1 MPCVCPECCIR
12 INDKTDNSIRC
23 DICEKWHHLK
33 CTKLTTDQFDI
44 HSIEDSLEW
53 FCRKCSADKCS
64 TCEIILRRGK
74 TITCSTCSNNYHIS
88 CVGLNNQTIVS
99 VDTAYWNCFNCKND
113 IFPFNT
119 ITPLQIETLSFN
131 SLDATKHSN
140 KFRTLKFLPSAK
152 KTNNQYLASCSVCS
166 KKVNNTSK
174 SIPCPNCNHF
184 VHKKCTKLTNTEI
197 NDLKRSHNIWECLSC
212 SATKFPLANV
222 DEDEIHCIAFNSNCK
237 YNPKRNA
244 DHDAKTHH
252 QQKLVINY
260 RSQTDSLFKS
270 PGDEFDDLFNEFHG
284 LEPDFKYYDNQQ
296 FHRMKEKLSNP
307 FSIVHTNICSLQ
319 QNGENLYDLITDLE
333 FKFDVIAV
341 TETCNPEDKKHKFTP
356 PIFEGY
362 SPYLGST
369 GSSLKGGC
377 GFYVNSDL
385 KYQPRKDLNMKIK
398 EITCEVETFWIEI
411 INEKQPNM
419 LICVAYRHPKK
430 DDKQT
435 TEKLSE
441 TLDRIK
447 RENKKIFI
455 VGDFN
460 YDLLNHE
467 YNDNISNFLNMM
479 LENSLQPCIIEP
491 TRIVPSCKP
500 SLVDNIFSNSV
511 EAVISGNLYQTVS
524 DHMPNFV
531 IYDKS
536 QQPKTKKF
544 IKRRSTKNTDIPAF
558 QNDLLQLILYK
569 IVNIDNFEEASDH
582 THKTTLHILNKHFSL
597 EILTKKEIELESKP
611 WITKGILTSS
621 KIKNRT
627 FKLFKKTGKQE
638 DYQKFKTYR
647 NLINKLKRRSMILYY
662 KNYFQEHMNNAKKSW
677 TGINTILHRNSKTRM
692 SDIFLNSNGNLFT
705 DQKTVSKMF
714 NNYYINV
721 AGNLESKIPKP
732 KTKFQD
738 YLRNPNEHSIY
749 LKETTPAEV
758 NKLTCSLDANK
769 APDLFGISVK
779 IVKMGGY
786 VMDNIIS
793 HLFNM
798 SIDHGKFPSFLQN
811 AKVIPC
817 HKDDSRLEMSNYR
830 PISLLPTISK
840 IFEKLMYARL
850 IEFIKKHNILYEHQ
864 FGFQS
869 GMSTE
874 YAVNALL
881 NNIVNTLE
889 NKEYGV
895 CILLDF
901 AKAFDTVN
909 HEILLKKL
917 EHYGIR
923 GVAQQWLR
931 SYLSGR
937 MQCTEVGD
945 TQSELEIIRWGVPQG
960 SVLGPLLFLIYIN
973 DIVNSSEI
981 FKFILFADDTSL
993 YYSCKNVKT
1002 IENIINLELNKIS
1015 EWLSANRLSL
1025 NVGKSKLLYFTNNDR
1040 KKLQDINIKI
1050 NDQILAEASSAK
1062 YLGVYIDNKLQWNTH
1077 ISNIKLRLSKGV
1089 SILAKIRHFVPKSVL
1104 RSLYFTFVN
1113 AHIDYNL
1120 LNWGIAPLANI
1131 EMISRKTRK
1140 AIRLISFKPYDEES
1154 IPLFKLHSILPLE
1167 ETFLLKQ
1174 AKFMWKLQNELLPP
1188 SLTRNFNLNSRNQLT
1203 ISHNRL
1209 EHSAKHITYAGP
1221 RLWSAIPADIQN
1233 KLTPKSFSNSMK
1245 NFLLA
1250 NL

>member
-1 MPCVCPECCIR
+1 MPCVCPKCCIK
-12 INDKTDNSIRC
+12 INDKTENSIRC
-23 DICEKWHHLK
+23 DICNKWHHLK
-33 CTKLTTDQFDI
+33 CTKLTSDQFDI

-53 FCRKCSADKCS
+53 FCSQCSADKCS
-64 TCEIILRRGK
+64 ACEIILRRGK
-74 TITCSTCSNNYHIS
+74 SITCCTCINKYHIS
-88 CVGLNNQTIVS
+88 CVGLNTQTV
-99 VDTAYWNCFNCKND
+99 VAVNTGYWNCFRCKND

-119 ITPLQIETLSFN
+119 ISPSQIETLSFN
-131 SLDATKHSN
+131 SLDVTKHTN
-140 KFRTLKFLPSAK
+140 KLRTLNFQPPDK
-152 KTNNQYLASCSVCS
+152 KPNNQYTASCSVCL
-166 KKVNNTSK
+166 KNVNNTNK
-174 SIPCPNCNHF
+174 SIPCPNCKHF
-184 VHKKCTKLTNTEI
+184 IHKKCCQLTQTEI
-197 NDLKRSHNIWECLSC
+197 NDLKRSSNIWECLNC
-212 SATKFPLANV
+212 TKIKFPMANV
-222 DEDEIHCIAFNSNCK
+222 DEDEIHLNAFNSNCK
-237 YNPKRNA
+237 YNPKHRPA
-244 DHDAKTHH
+244 QDLKTYN

-260 RSQTDSLFKS
+260 RSQTDSFQS
-270 PGDEFDDLFNEFHG
+270 PGDEFDDLYNEYHG
-284 LEPDFKYYDNQQ
+284 LEPDFKYYDNHQ
-296 FHRMKEKLSNP
+296 FHTMKQKLTNP
-307 FSIVHTNICSLQ
+307 FSIIHTNICSLQ
-319 QNGENLYDLITDLE
+319 QNGENLNDLIIDLE
-333 FKFDVIAV
+333 FKFDIIAV
-341 TETCNPEDKKHKFTP
+341 TETWNPEDKKHKFSP

-362 SPYLGST
+362 SPYIGST
-369 GSSLKGGC
+369 GSTLKGGC
-377 GFYVNSDL
+377 GFYVQSDL

-398 EITCEVETFWIEI
+398 EINCEVETFWVEI
-411 INEKQPNM
+411 IIEKQPNI

-441 TLDRIK
+441 TLDK
-447 RENKKIFI
+447 LKKENKKIFI

-460 YDLLNHE
+460 FDLLNHE
-467 YNDNISNFLNMM
+467 FNDNISDFLNMM

-491 TRIVPSCKP
+491 TRIVSNNKP
-500 SLVDNIFSNSV
+500 SLVDNIFSNSS

-531 IYDKS
+531 IYDKAK
-536 QQPKTKKF
+536 QKKKKEF
-544 IKRRSTKNTDIPAF
+544 IKRRSTKNIDIPAF
-558 QNDLLQLILYK
+558 QNDLLQLIMYK
-569 IVNIDNFEEASDH
+569 IVNLENFEEACDH
-582 THKTTLHILNKHFSL
+582 THKTSLQILNKYFPL
-597 EILTKKEIELESKP
+597 KILTKKEIELECKP

-621 KIKNRT
+621 KIKNKT
-627 FKLFKKTGKQE
+627 FKLFKKNRKQE

-647 NLINKLKRRSMILYY
+647 DLINKLKKRSMTLYY
-662 KNYFQEHMNNAKKSW
+662 NKYFQEHMNNAKKSW
-677 TGINTILHRNSKTRM
+677 TGINTILHRKNKTKT
-692 SDIFLNSNGNLFT
+692 SDIFLNSNGKLFT

-714 NNYYINV
+714 NNYFINV
-721 AGNLESKIPKP
+721 AGNLEKNIPKP

-738 YLRNPNEHSIY
+738 YLKNPNEHSIY

-758 NKLTCSLDANK
+758 NKLTCGLDANK
-769 APDLFGISVK
+769 APDLFGISTK

-786 VMDNIIS
+786 VMDEIIS
-793 HLFNM
+793 YLFNM

-850 IEFIKKHNILYEHQ
+850 IEFINKNSILYENQ

-923 GVAQQWLR
+923 GVAQQWLK
-931 SYLSGR
+931 SYLSNR

-973 DIVNSSEI
+973 DIVNSSNI

-993 YYSCKNVKT
+993 YYSCKNVQT
-1002 IENIINLELNKIS
+1002 IEVIINQELAKIS

-1040 KKLQDINIKI
+1040 KILKDIHIKI
-1050 NDQILAEASSAK
+1050 NDQILAEVPDAK

-1077 ISNIKLRLSKGV
+1077 INNIKLRLSKGA
-1089 SILAKIRHFVPKSVL
+1089 SILAKIRHYVPKPVL
-1104 RSLYFTFVN
+1104 RSLYFTFIN
-1113 AHIDYNL
+1113 SHIDYNL
-1120 LNWGIAPLANI
+1120 LNWGIAPLANLEI
-1131 EMISRKTRK
+1131 ISRKTRK
-1140 AIRLISFKPYDEES
+1140 AIRLISFKPFDEEP
-1154 IPLFKLHSILPLE
+1154 IPLFKQHSILPLE
-1167 ETFLLKQ
+1167 ETLLLKQ

-1188 SLTRNFNLNSRNQLT
+1188 SLSSNFKLNNRNQLAL
-1203 ISHNRL
+1203 SYNRL
-1209 EHSAKHITYAGP
+1209 DLSSKHIIYSGP
-1221 RLWSAIPADIQN
+1221 RLWNSIPTDLQN
-1233 KLTPKSFSNSMK
+1233 KLTPKSFSKSMK
-1245 NFLLA
+1245 EFLLE